1 MATIT
6 MMARMLTTAMT
17 SGLELGEGVGVIS
30 EDGLGLR
37 VEEDIVLS
45 PIAVAWVSSED
56 HRDGSSTSRFQAR
69 TRNR

>member
-1 MATIT
+1 MAKIT

-37 VEEDIVLS
+37 VEEDGPLPFSMVNVLENLVYVKS
-45 PIAVAWVSSED
+45 NDRGI
-56 HRDGSSTSRFQAR
+56 TL
-69 TRNR
+69 